1 MYQTKN
7 QNLINYFNFL
17 TKETKNDLVNLIL
30 NFFLIYLYDKDKPE
44 TIEPEDLLFLEDFIK
59 DNKSKLI

>member
-17 TKETKNDLVNLIL
+17 TKETKNNLVNLIL
-30 NFFLIYLYDKDKPE
+30 NFFFIYLYDKDKPE
-44 TIEPEDLLFLEDFIK
+44 TIEPDDLLFL
-59 DNKSKLI
+59 